1 MLFNLKTES
10 DLVVLNTEAQRHGEK
25 VIFYHICLLMTFLFL
40 MHRFHKWV
48 KIKTID

>member
-1 MLFNLKTES
+1 MFNLKRLL

-25 VIFYHICLLMTFLFL
+25 VVFYHICLLMTSLFL
-40 MHRFHKWV
+40 MHRFDKWV